1 MKLSS
6 IVKYFFP
13 RVINREG
20 HGLFPAILV
29 LLVLSSPPVLCQENA
44 QRPSRNVAQD
54 AWDRGNYETAYDQF
68 NGLLLLYSRDPLY
81 KYYTGAC
88 LVKLERDTPR
98 AIELLGS
105 AINSSVKVK
114 SVPDDVWFW
123 YGRALQMNGNF
134 AQATEA
140 FDKFTKAAGK
150 RMAQEYKVT
159 EYLDQCDSGVGA
171 ISMEHA
177 RISHPAE
184 MSPAKREGTEQR
196 GASGDRR
203 AESPEQSAESIG
215 QRTAIEDEKQAGRVN
230 SSTDVPDDYETVLAE
245 AVKIQHQ
252 ADSLALIAEG
262 ARRDLEEAAPERAE
276 EHQQITEEIEKRAAD
291 KQGEADDLFVRLEEQ
306 NEQPELIP
314 GKKVQPQRPQ
324 ILSRFEVKQSQ
335 AYTSNNPVPIDI
347 DLPAGLVY
355 TVQIAAFRN
364 PPDPALFKGLF
375 PVYGKLKQE
384 TGITFYY
391 TGLFRRIEDARQALP
406 SARGAGF
413 PDAFIIALL
422 DDTRVSME
430 RAAILE
436 NEWGGQP
443 LPGEPGDEDE
453 TATVES
459 ADAMLVGTLSF
470 RAEVMRLDKPAKP
483 ELMEKLTLLAGTRG
497 LDTIKNN
504 NDETVLLIG
513 NFITFDSAEDY
524 VSLLIRNGYSSA
536 RVAAYVGKYE
546 IPVEAARELIKKLPD
561 D

>member
-1 MKLSS
+1 
-6 IVKYFFP
+6 
-13 RVINREG
+13 
-20 HGLFPAILV
+20 
-29 LLVLSSPPVLCQENA
+29 
-44 QRPSRNVAQD
+44 
-54 AWDRGNYETAYDQF
+54 
-68 NGLLLLYSRDPLY
+68 
-81 KYYTGAC
+81 
-88 LVKLERDTPR
+88 
-98 AIELLGS
+98 
-105 AINSSVKVK
+105 
-114 SVPDDVWFW
+114 
-123 YGRALQMNGNF
+123 
-134 AQATEA
+134 
-140 FDKFTKAAGK
+140 
-150 RMAQEYKVT
+150 
-159 EYLDQCDSGVGA
+159 
-171 ISMEHA
+171 
-177 RISHPAE
+177 
-184 MSPAKREGTEQR
+184 
-196 GASGDRR
+196 
-203 AESPEQSAESIG
+203 
-215 QRTAIEDEKQAGRVN
+215 
-230 SSTDVPDDYETVLAE
+230 
-245 AVKIQHQ
+245 
-252 ADSLALIAEG
+252 
-262 ARRDLEEAAPERAE
+262 
-276 EHQQITEEIEKRAAD
+276 
-291 KQGEADDLFVRLEEQ
+291 
-306 NEQPELIP
+306 
-314 GKKVQPQRPQ
+314 
-324 ILSRFEVKQSQ
+324 
-335 AYTSNNPVPIDI
+335 
-347 DLPAGLVY
+347 
-355 TVQIAAFRN
+355 
-364 PPDPALFKGLF
+364 LF

-443 LPGEPGDEDE
+443 LPGEPGDEEE

-497 LDTIKNN
+497 LDIIKNN

>member
-262 ARRDLEEAAPERAE
+262 ARRDLEEAVPERAE

-314 GKKVQPQRPQ
+314 EKKVQPQRPQ
-324 ILSRFEVKQSQ
+324 ILSRFGVKQSQ

-443 LPGEPGDEDE
+443 LPGEPGDEEE

-546 IPVEAARELIKKLPD
+546 IPVEAAKELIKKLPD